1 MQLEEYFDF
10 QRPDDIRVKGTRIG
24 IETILYDSIH
34 RSRTPEEIAQSYP
47 SLTLEQVYAT
57 ILYYLHNQEVVSKYL
72 ADWLEWSHQQRK
84 AQELNPSPAVLR
96 LRKLKAEREA
106 VQKVNEPSIP
116 VG

>member
-1 MQLEEYFDF
+1 MQLQDYFDF
-10 QRPDDIRVKGTRIG
+10 QRADDIRVKGTRIG
-24 IETILYDSIH
+24 IETILYDFIH

-57 ILYYLHNQEVVSKYL
+57 ILYYLHNQESVSKYL

-84 AQELNPSPAVLR
+84 AQELNPSPAILR

-106 VQKVNEPSIP
+106 VQKFNEPSIP